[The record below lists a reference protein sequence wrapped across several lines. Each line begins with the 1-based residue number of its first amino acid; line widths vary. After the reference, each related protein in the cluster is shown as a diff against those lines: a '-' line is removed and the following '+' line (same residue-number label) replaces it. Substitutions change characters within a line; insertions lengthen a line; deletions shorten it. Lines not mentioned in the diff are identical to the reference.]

1 MFVSNN
7 AKPPERQLVSLK
19 QSNSSHI
26 NIITQL
32 VNLYKSFSKRLGA
45 FPFCTDILPYF
56 LALFTKFFVLVT
68 NFPILFCIE
77 G

>member
-1 MFVSNN
+1 MD
-7 AKPPERQLVSLK
+7 
-19 QSNSSHI
+19 
-26 NIITQL
+26 IITQL

-68 NFPILFCIE
+68 NFRVLFCIDE
-77 G
+77 

>member
-1 MFVSNN
+1 MGFKFFYSFQESQFLYASVFSN
-7 AKPPERQLVSLK
+7 KCKR
-19 QSNSSHI
+19 
-26 NIITQL
+26 ITQL

-68 NFPILFCIE
+68 NSPILFCIE

>member
-1 MFVSNN
+1 M
-7 AKPPERQLVSLK
+7 
-19 QSNSSHI
+19 

-45 FPFCTDILPYF
+45 FPFFTDILPYF

-68 NFPILFCIE
+68 NYPILFCIE